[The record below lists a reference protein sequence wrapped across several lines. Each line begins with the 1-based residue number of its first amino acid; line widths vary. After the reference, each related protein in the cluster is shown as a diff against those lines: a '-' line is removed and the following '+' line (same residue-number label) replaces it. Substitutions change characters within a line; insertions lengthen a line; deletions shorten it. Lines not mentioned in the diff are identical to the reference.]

1 MTQLWKIESKSP
13 YSGAASS
20 AAPIGKRFVS
30 FRCHPTQHLSPLSM
44 GRLLSAFYSHFI
56 TVARSELTSSDSSL
70 GEFGLID

>member
-13 YSGAASS
+13 YSAAASS
-20 AAPIGKRFVS
+20 AAPIEKKFVS

-44 GRLLSAFYSHFI
+44 GRLLSPFYSYFI
-56 TVARSELTSSDSSL
+56 TVDWSELTSSNSCF